1 MSKLTKYKFSDL
13 YEMSSGISSSK
24 EQAGHGSPF
33 ISFSTVFNNYFL
45 PEELPDLMD
54 TSLKEQ
60 EIFSVKKDDVFITRT
75 SETVDALAMSCVAV
89 KDYPK
94 ATFSGFV
101 KRLRPKTTG
110 IVYSKYIAFFLRS
123 KYFRKVLDC
132 NTIMTL
138 RASFNEDMFSFLYLY
153 LPDYEEQVRIG
164 DLLYKMEMKIRT
176 NNKINKNLEQQ
187 AKLLYDYWFTQ
198 FDFPDESGKP
208 YRSSGGKMVWNE
220 QLKIEIPFSWVCS
233 KMENAI
239 EAVRTGLNPR
249 NNFKLG
255 NGNIKYITVKNLCL
269 NGSLDFSGCDTIDEQ
284 ARQIIHRR
292 SDIQID
298 DILFASIAPLG
309 RCYLIQENPTN
320 WDINESVFSI
330 RYNSSVLTAEYLYM
344 NLQSEAFVKRATACS
359 TGSIFKGIRINSLMD
374 SEIILP
380 PQSVTKEFSKE
391 IKPLFALQKELD
403 RETHT
408 LIQLRDWLLPVLM
421 NGQATISD

>member
-176 NNKINKNLEQQ
+176 NNKINDNLEQQ
-187 AKLLYDYWFTQ
+187 IKTIFTFQ
-198 FDFPDESGKP
+198 FLKNANTEWKQQSLAELSEMYQPKTISGKDLIAVGN
-208 YRSSGGKMVWNE
+208 YFVYGANGIIGKYNQYNHSE
-220 QLKIEIPFSWVCS
+220 SEIAVACRGASCGSIQMTLPFSWITG
-233 KMENAI
+233 NAM
-239 EAVRTGLNPR
+239 VVKPHS
-249 NNFKLG
+249 NFP
-255 NGNIKYITVKNLCL
+255 Y
-269 NGSLDFSGCDTIDEQ
+269 
-284 ARQIIHRR
+284 R
-292 SDIQID
+292 
-298 DILFASIAPLG
+298 
-309 RCYLIQENPTN
+309 
-320 WDINESVFSI
+320 
-330 RYNSSVLTAEYLYM
+330 EYLYYYLLAKNPNYLCSGSAQPQLTRE
-344 NLQSEAFVKRATACS
+344 NLTLYSLKVPSTTELNAFENYAEKVRKIIIKNQQENIELS
-359 TGSIFKGIRINSLMD
+359 T
-374 SEIILP
+374 
-380 PQSVTKEFSKE
+380 
-391 IKPLFALQKELD
+391 
-403 RETHT
+403 
-408 LIQLRDWLLPVLM
+408 LRDWLLPMLM
-421 NGQATISD
+421 NGQAIISD

>member
-1 MSKLTKYKFSDL
+1 MSKVKLSEIGTFKNGLNFSAERVL
-13 YEMSSGISSSK
+13 SGCKMI
-24 EQAGHGSPF
+24 GVPDFGD
-33 ISFSTVFNNYFL
+33 NYL
-45 PEELPDLMD
+45 AKLDG
-54 TSLKEQ
+54 LKEIDEDIVSTDYLLQ
-60 EIFSVKKDDVFITRT
+60 DNDILFVRSNGNKNLVGR
-75 SETVDALAMSCVAV
+75 AMLIEKIKEKV
-89 KDYPK
+89 
-94 ATFSGFV
+94 TFSGFCIRFRITNNNV
-101 KRLRPKTTG
+101 NPLYMLYLFKSPL
-110 IVYSKYIAFFLRS
+110 
-123 KYFRKVLDC
+123 FRKFFS
-132 NTIMTL
+132 NTQQTSISNL
-138 RASFNEDMFSFLYLY
+138 NQEILGNIEVE
-153 LPDYEEQVRIG
+153 LPTIGQQNRIVKVIHG
-164 DLLYKMEMKIRT
+164 ITRKIE
-176 NNKINKNLEQQ
+176 NNKRINDNLEQQ

-220 QLKIEIPFSWVCS
+220 QLKMEIPFSWVCS

-255 NGNIKYITVKNLCL
+255 NGNIQYITVKNLCL

-284 ARQIIHRR
+284 AKQIIHRR

-380 PQSVTKEFSKE
+380 PLSVTKEFSKE